1 MDHADMVTSEFDFI
15 SLMIPHHQEAVD
27 TSREINKNTTN
38 EKLKKLTQD
47 IVDAQNK
54 EIAMMQWW
62 LTTWYSGQ
70 TYTGMPYMPMMRP
83 GMMVVWST
91 DIAEQMYLEDMIVHH
106 QWAIDMAV
114 KLLQIMDAQDPT
126 IRVTAEWWAYRQSLR
141 EFANAI
147 ITTQGQEIEQMK
159 EMLKA
164 KA

>member
-62 LTTWYSGQ
+62 LATWYSGQ
-70 TYTGMPYMPMMRP
+70 TYTGMPYMPMMRDTSSISAI
-83 GMMVVWST
+83 ST
-91 DIAEQMYLEDMIVHH
+91 IEQMRLEDMIVHH